1 MLKNDPRFEITP
13 EIRGMLMAAVLSSES
28 GKRILP
34 FLSDLGKD
42 QHLRNKNIANLQLG
56 NFFDQQKAD
65 AMSQSMLDGL
75 INNMAALIPAYYKAI
90 DRGDARKLKEVFDK
104 GFPVDIPNP
113 VSGGT
118 ALHSLAAGG
127 ARPAIRLLLT
137 YEDINFLARDN
148 KGRLPSEMA
157 YLYGNDPA
165 LARLLGNKERKQAEA
180 KGIKLTRRPPTKSQP

>member
-1 MLKNDPRFEITP
+1 MKKNDPRFEITP
-13 EIRGMLMAAVLSSES
+13 QIRAMLMAAVLSSES

-42 QHLRNKNIANLQLG
+42 PHFRNPNIANLQVG
-56 NFFDQQKAD
+56 DFFDQQKAD
-65 AMSQSMLDGL
+65 AMTENMLDGL
-75 INNMAALIPAYYKAI
+75 INNMAALIPAYYKAL

-104 GFPVDIPNP
+104 GFPVNIPNP

-137 YEDINFLARDN
+137 YKDPDFLVRDN

-157 YLYGNDPA
+157 YLYGHDPA
-165 LARLLGNKERKQAEA
+165 LARLLGNKERKQAEMQ
-180 KGIKLTRRPPTKSQP
+180 GIKLTRRPPKAKL